1 MATLS
6 DELKVELAKVWL
18 VGFLDHMA
26 GTPVENEDEIRT
38 EDGARLIVL
47 ALGCVTDV
55 GELIAAIHQADPA
68 RAHRVVY
75 ESATQVADYIIQ
87 LDGPEINLN

>member
-1 MATLS
+1 MTTLS
-6 DELKVELAKVWL
+6 EDLKGDLAKVFL
-18 VGFLDHMA
+18 IGFLDQMA
-26 GTPVENEDEIRT
+26 GTPVEAEDEIRT
-38 EDGARLIVL
+38 EDADRLIVM

-75 ESATQVADYIIQ
+75 GSATQVADYIIQ